1 MLYIGIDLG
10 TSAVKLLLMN
20 EAGQILNV
28 CSKAYPLEFPK
39 PGWSQQNPEDWR
51 RAVWEGIPVL
61 LEGFDRSQVRRPRRR
76 FLTTRFHIWS
86 KTTSMPNVR
95 SSAPSPETS

>member
-1 MLYIGIDLG
+1 MFCVMPVGLKPHLRARLYRRRKY
-10 TSAVKLLLMN
+10 SA
-20 EAGQILNV
+20 
-28 CSKAYPLEFPK
+28 AYRFENSR
-39 PGWSQQNPEDWR
+39 WNSSTH
-51 RAVWEGIPVL
+51 
-61 LEGFDRSQVRRPRRR
+61 SQVRRPRRR